1 MYYLFSLINNK
12 LVFQI
17 RNIVNKF
24 ELIVIKLVYL
34 LKADIYL
41 ITSYR
46 LIFVEPFFICSI
58 RKQYFFINLFYS
70 MQHQILNTFF
80 LKSIN

>member
-1 MYYLFSLINNK
+1 MYYLFSLIKNK

-24 ELIVIKLVYL
+24 ELVVIKLVYL

-46 LIFVEPFFICSI
+46 LIVVDSFFICSN
-58 RKQYFFINLFYS
+58 RTQYFFINPFYS
-70 MQHQILNTFF
+70 M
-80 LKSIN
+80 